1 MPEKKSNVKV
11 VIVKREG
18 EFLVQPA
25 VAVLEKDS
33 SEGSNGRDHDR
44 LKIYPTRPTRTR
56 SLRIGK
62 DRPIGSDLPFGNVA
76 PQTALIRSRRSIQL
90 QVVDT
95 AVEGSYIYEVW
106 MVASRKKAH
115 GNSDPMLIIEN

>member
-11 VIVKREG
+11 VIVEREG
-18 EFLVQPA
+18 EFFVQPA

-44 LKIYPTRPTRTR
+44 LKIYNATDEDAEFR
-56 SLRIGK
+56 
-62 DRPIGSDLPFGNVA
+62 IGSDVPFGDATPKRA
-76 PQTALIRSRRSIQL
+76 PIGSRRSIQL

>member
-1 MPEKKSNVKV
+1 MPEKKSHVKV
-11 VIVKREG
+11 VIVKRDD

-33 SEGSNGRDHDR
+33 SKGSNGPDHDR
-44 LKIYPTRPTRTR
+44 LKIYNATDEDAEFR
-56 SLRIGK
+56 
-62 DRPIGSDLPFGNVA
+62 IGSDLPFGNAA
-76 PQTALIRSRRSIQL
+76 PQTVLIRSRRSIQL

>member
-1 MPEKKSNVKV
+1 MPEKKSHVKV
-11 VIVKREG
+11 VIVEREG
-18 EFLVQPA
+18 EFFVQPA

-33 SEGSNGRDHDR
+33 SKGSNGPDHDR
-44 LKIYPTRPTRTR
+44 LKIYNATDEDAEF
-56 SLRIGK
+56 RIGK

-76 PQTALIRSRRSIQL
+76 PQTVLIRSRRSIQL